1 MGDGPRDWNPPG
13 YWDSTRSVSPKQSN
27 WRQVRAPKS
36 RRTAIVLASI
46 AILLGLFACWWPL
59 SLPSANGG
67 YRGFAFTTLGLT
79 AAALAYRALQFRGWT
94 PRISKALPF
103 TGFSLGLIGTVLCIW
118 SLASFYAPQVVPALP
133 SFNPSATGQSLTSP
147 YPPIALA
154 PGAASSRVVAPIDGA
169 DIAAPA
175 QQLHANLKHVAISL
189 ASGFSYI
196 PGVAWVPDEV
206 AVQPDGLVVSANA
219 TYSRLP
225 SYMQMRFTPAG
236 DRQNFTL
243 VISDT
248 LSPMSVSYDSRTR
261 LFTDSAG

>member
-1 MGDGPRDWNPPG
+1 MLCPYREIFSRFSLTITRWLFTSTIRRSEPGKPHHSRGRHLMGDGPRDWNPPG
-13 YWDSTRSVSPKQSN
+13 YWDSTRSVSSKQSN

-36 RRTAIVLASI
+36 QRTAIVLGII

-79 AAALAYRALQFRGWT
+79 TAALAYRALQFRGWA
-94 PRISKALPF
+94 PRIGKALPF

-118 SLASFYAPQVVPALP
+118 SLASFYDPQVVPALP

-169 DIAAPA
+169 DTAAPT
-175 QQLHANLKHVAISL
+175 QQLHANLKHVAI
-189 ASGFSYI
+189 
-196 PGVAWVPDEV
+196 
-206 AVQPDGLVVSANA
+206 
-219 TYSRLP
+219 T
-225 SYMQMRFTPAG
+225 G
-236 DRQNFTL
+236 DTVHL
-243 VISDT
+243 
-248 LSPMSVSYDSRTR
+248 
-261 LFTDSAG
+261 